1 VEKKKLGGSD
11 GILKNP
17 GAAAPEKSQG
27 RGRRKDMDGGI
38 ILFFFSFFSF
48 FRGHRYFRSGFLVM
62 IKESTR
68 NTAIHLIF
76 RIMKHRVRGITA

>member
-27 RGRRKDMDGGI
+27 RGGGRI
-38 ILFFFSFFSF
+38 WTAGSFSFFDF
-48 FRGHRYFRSGFLVM
+48 FLRSQ
-62 IKESTR
+62 
-68 NTAIHLIF
+68 IF
-76 RIMKHRVRGITA
+76 WIGIFSDD